1 MYVSGWWFGTCFIFH
16 HNIWDNPSHWLSY
29 FSRWLLHHQPG
40 LTFDPY
46 PGITGVE
53 LVELVE
59 LRKTGTAFSRWVKE
73 LVYDGLCLG
82 LQLFFGFFGICYVYN
97 IPVYIYI
104 YPQLGRIFVFVNHLY
119 SSLQLGGAL

>member
-104 YPQLGRIFVFVNHLY
+104 HN
-119 SSLQLGGAL
+119 

>member
-1 MYVSGWWFGTCFIFH
+1 
-16 HNIWDNPSHWLSY
+16 
-29 FSRWLLHHQPG
+29 LHHQPG